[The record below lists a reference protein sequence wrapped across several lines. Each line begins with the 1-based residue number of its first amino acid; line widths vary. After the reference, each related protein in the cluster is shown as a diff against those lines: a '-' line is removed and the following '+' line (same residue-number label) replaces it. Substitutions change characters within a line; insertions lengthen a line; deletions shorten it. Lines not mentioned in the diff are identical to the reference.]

1 VSEPDPDLELALEL
15 CDLAD
20 SITIKAF
27 RRPDLA
33 VETKPDLTPVTEAD
47 RQVELSIREELGRRR
62 PDDVIVGEEFGESG
76 TTGTAGTT
84 GTTGSAGTAGTGTMP
99 PRRWIIDPIDG
110 TKNFVRGIP
119 VWATLLALESG
130 GALTVGVVSAPAL
143 GRRWWASRGRG
154 AHAGPTGV
162 GAGGGAAPGPGSPID
177 GSPSNVSPIHV
188 SSVSRIADAQL
199 SNASLAGWEEH
210 GGPSRVVEL
219 ALRCWRDRA
228 FGDFWSHMLVAE
240 GACEIALDPIVSLWD
255 LAAIQVIVEEA
266 GGRFTDLSGIARAHG
281 GSAISSNGLLHDE
294 ALAILNNSRND
305 SPRA

>member
-1 VSEPDPDLELALEL
+1 MSKPDPDLELALRL

-20 SITIKAF
+20 SITTKAF
-27 RRPDLA
+27 RQPDLA

-47 RQVELSIREELGRRR
+47 RQVELSMREELGRRR

-76 TTGTAGTT
+76 APGVAGTP
-84 GTTGSAGTAGTGTMP
+84 TAPT
-99 PRRWIIDPIDG
+99 RRWIIDPIDG

-130 GALTVGVVSAPAL
+130 ETLTVGVVSAPAL
-143 GRRWWASRGRG
+143 GRRWWASRGAG
-154 AHAGPTGV
+154 AYAGPT
-162 GAGGGAAPGPGSPID
+162 AGAAPGPGSHI
-177 GSPSNVSPIHV
+177 NVSSI
-188 SSVSRIADAQL
+188 SRLEDAHL
-199 SNASLAGWEEH
+199 SNGSLAGWEEH
-210 GGPSRVVEL
+210 GGPSRVVGL

-266 GGRFTDLSGIARAHG
+266 GGRFTDLSGIARSDG
-281 GSAISSNGLLHDE
+281 GSAISSNGLLHDD
-294 ALAILNNSRND
+294 ALAILNSSR
-305 SPRA
+305 A

>member
-1 VSEPDPDLELALEL
+1 VSKPDPDLELALKL

-20 SITIKAF
+20 SITTKAF

-47 RQVELSIREELGRRR
+47 RHVELAVREELGRRR
-62 PDDVIVGEEFGESG
+62 PNDVIVGEEFGESG
-76 TTGTAGTT
+76 SPRTAGTA
-84 GTTGSAGTAGTGTMP
+84 TTPT
-99 PRRWIIDPIDG
+99 RRWIIDPIDG

-119 VWATLLALESG
+119 VWATLIALESG
-130 GALTVGVVSAPAL
+130 GTLTVGVVSAPAL
-143 GRRWWASRGRG
+143 GRRWWASRGQG
-154 AHAGPTGV
+154 AYAGPP
-162 GAGGGAAPGPGSPID
+162 ASSAPGPGSPSEASLI
-177 GSPSNVSPIHV
+177 NVSPINV
-188 SSVSRIADAQL
+188 SSVGRLEDAQL
-199 SNASLAGWEEH
+199 SNGSLAGWEDH

-266 GGRFTDLSGIARAHG
+266 GGRFTDLSGIARSDG
-281 GSAISSNGLLHDE
+281 GSAISSNGLLHDD
-294 ALAILNNSRND
+294 ALAILNSR
-305 SPRA
+305 RA

>member
-1 VSEPDPDLELALEL
+1 MTEPDPDLELALEL

-47 RQVELSIREELGRRR
+47 RQVELSMREELGRRR
-62 PDDVIVGEEFGESG
+62 PDDLIVGEEFGQSG
-76 TTGTAGTT
+76 ATRTTGT
-84 GTTGSAGTAGTGTMP
+84 AGTAGTGTAP

-119 VWATLLALESG
+119 VWATLVALESG
-130 GALTVGVVSAPAL
+130 GVLTVGVVSAPAL
-143 GRRWWASRGRG
+143 GRRWWASRSRG
-154 AHAGPTGV
+154 AYAGPLD
-162 GAGGGAAPGPGSPID
+162 AGPLAAGPAPASRTGSPIR
-177 GSPSNVSPIHV
+177 VSA
-188 SSVSRIADAQL
+188 VSRLEDAQL
-199 SNASLAGWEEH
+199 SNASLAGWEDH
-210 GGPSRVVEL
+210 GGPSRVVDL

-266 GGRFTDLSGIARAHG
+266 GGRFTDLSGIVRADG

-294 ALAILNNSRND
+294 ALVILNSSRND
-305 SPRA
+305 ARRA